1 MIGNKEN
8 WEGHHDLQRLISI
21 YEALEVNHV
30 PLETFRMAENYMGII
45 SAPTHFGEKV
55 DDEALI
61 AKMLQFESARL
72 GADPD
77 LPMKA
82 QIGQEEFERLNAK
95 YALVAIAK
103 DTNQDEITLRQAVT
117 AAVTTAAELAGI
129 HQRWV
134 AIHEKEKSKI
144 EVIAKSVA
152 IGVRLLREY
161 ISQFSEEPEGI
172 ILTSS
177 FLPKNMAELIID
189 RALLEGVLTKKPKF
203 FEIRLYCAGSAA
215 AMAVAL
221 THPEFSQM
229 SNVAILVCEPIS
241 ALVDKEHSGFDHH
254 QSAVIFSDDF
264 LAMRLDPRKFKLSPD
279 SVLTAIDDNGAIQL
293 ESWLESFDATD
304 AEAIP
309 DWAKELLRDGEPD
322 LLYVDHNCLII
333 KMRSPEAGQPRA
345 LMNPK
350 RTAKFFAF
358 NSPAK
363 IIELLKKHLIKHLFN
378 HEPSYGVIDLIRRG
392 LGRLREKVNE
402 ILKKEGKNTIDSV
415 PDFVWTGQGNSSS
428 GTFFRQLVELA
439 KNGQLDEQA
448 FLEPTMIFAPGAGA
462 TFAVLVIERRVDAKP
477 VETIIFSAPD
487 SD

>member
-279 SVLTAIDDNGAIQL
+279 SVLTATDDNGAIQL
-293 ESWLESFDATD
+293 ESWLEDFDTTD
-304 AEAIP
+304 VSGIP
-309 DWAKELLRDGEPD
+309 TWAKTLLRNCDPD
-322 LLYVDHNCLII
+322 LIMVDNNSLII
-333 KMRSPEAGQPRA
+333 KMRSPDAGQPRA

-363 IIELLKKHLIKHLFN
+363 IFELLKKHRIKHLFN
-378 HEPSYGVIDLIRRG
+378 HEPSLGVIKLIKHG
-392 LGRLREKVNE
+392 VARLIEKFNKDGV
-402 ILKKEGKNTIDSV
+402 NTIDSV